1 VSSAWYRLLVL
12 GVGCEGDGL
21 GADLGPSSRRLLY
34 GAAFGPEFWIWV
46 REVVVCALKP
56 GSPDSRDVFALWG

>member
-1 VSSAWYRLLVL
+1 M
-12 GVGCEGDGL
+12 